1 MTDLTGTSFEFPG
14 EYYEIMRKDFRNLDA
29 ETEFLASL
37 LPEAGT
43 VLDLGCGTGSNLRAL
58 RERGH
63 RGTGVDQSAAFL
75 EYARAAGDEGIS
87 YVEARAEEHRTDERY
102 DLVYSLFMTLNYLE
116 RAQLPAVLR
125 SVRELLNPG
134 GQVVLEFGHLLNF
147 VDSFQPNSVGH
158 HRRDGVLITRLARQF
173 INAHAANWRNEET
186 LLVRTADGTVAMYD
200 NFFDQAVLTGPEVRE
215 LLAAAGLTITA
226 EYGGFRKEPA
236 PFHGRGPL
244 VIVATATPADTASHT
259 GSDTASDTAQQ
270 EENQA

>member
-1 MTDLTGTSFEFPG
+1 MTGTSFEFPG

-29 ETEFLASL
+29 ETEFLTSL
-37 LPEAGT
+37 LPDAGT

-87 YVEARAEEHRTDERY
+87 YVEARAEEYRTDERY

-116 RAQLPAVLR
+116 RDRLPAVLS
-125 SVRELLNPG
+125 SVRELLAPG

-147 VDSFQPNSVGH
+147 VDSFQPDSVGH

-200 NFFDQAVLTGPEVRE
+200 NFFDQAVLTGPEVRG
-215 LLAAAGLTITA
+215 LLTAAGLTITA

-244 VIVATATPADTASHT
+244 VIVATATPAGTAST
-259 GSDTASDTAQQ
+259 AAGTASTASDTAQQ

>member
-1 MTDLTGTSFEFPG
+1 MTGTSFEFPG
-14 EYYEIMRKDFRNLDA
+14 EYYEIMRKDFRNLAA

-37 LPEAGT
+37 LPDEGT

-63 RGTGVDQSAAFL
+63 RGTGVDQSTAFL
-75 EYARAAGDEGIS
+75 EYARAAGGEGIS
-87 YVEARAEEHRTDERY
+87 YVEARAEEYRTDERY
-102 DLVYSLFMTLNYLE
+102 DLVYSLFMTLNYLD

-125 SVRELLNPG
+125 SVRELLAPG

-147 VDSFQPNSVGH
+147 VESYQPNNFGH
-158 HRRDGVLITRLARQF
+158 HRGDGVLITRLARQF
-173 INAHAANWRNEET
+173 INPHAANWRNEET
-186 LLVRTADGTVAMYD
+186 LLVRTADGTITMHD
-200 NFFDQAVLTGPEVRE
+200 NFFDQAVLTGPEVRG
-215 LLAAAGLTITA
+215 LLAEAGLTITA

-244 VIVATATPADTASHT
+244 VIVATATPADTAGDT
-259 GSDTASDTAQQ
+259 ASDTASDAAQQ

>member
-1 MTDLTGTSFEFPG
+1 MTGTSFEFPG
-14 EYYEIMRKDFRNLDA
+14 EYYEIMRKDFRNLAA

-87 YVEARAEEHRTDERY
+87 YVEARAETYRTEERY
-102 DLVYSLFMTLNYLE
+102 DLVYSLFMTLNYLD
-116 RAQLPAVLR
+116 RAELPAVLR
-125 SVRELLNPG
+125 SVRGLLNPG
-134 GQVVLEFGHLLNF
+134 GAVVLEFGHMLNF
-147 VDSFQPNSVGH
+147 VDSFQPHTVAH
-158 HRRDGVLITRLARQF
+158 HRGPDGVLITRLARQA

-244 VIVATATPADTASHT
+244 VIVATATDTAT
-259 GSDTASDTAQQ
+259 DPATAATTVTDTAQQ